1 MFCTKC
7 GNALPDDARFCTVCG
22 TAMAAPA
29 VAPAEAPA
37 TAEPAAEPVAA
48 PEVTEAVAAP
58 EVVAEAPEAVEVPT
72 EPLAPEA
79 LPNDEQASVAEESVN
94 YAAPSCVPYTEE
106 APVAPA
112 PKKGKKKLILLIVAA
127 VLGLALI
134 VGGVLF
140 VLAYTSPAAKVARAF
155 SKTSDAFKQGTE
167 DAETFRTAID
177 NLSNLEDGMTFK
189 LDLNV
194 NTSMEGYFSSDSH
207 YFLQM
212 DRNMNDGE
220 LFSRIQLSS
229 STTSEA
235 MPWANSES
243 EVEITAYANDK
254 YMMASMPGIV
264 DGYYSLPQEQ
274 LGEKL
279 LDSALGELIADKID
293 DEAVEQ
299 LKELDIDLFPEEEE
313 IKSIKEICPKEYA
326 ALIDSI
332 QIEAVDSEIPYGET
346 SEEVYLITWDM
357 DALINL
363 LMAYE
368 DAYYAQ
374 YPVEAIQEAM
384 DDVYDFL
391 EKLDMEVYLGVA
403 DGYLVAMHLDIDYEG
418 ENHTATVRLEGNGN
432 IWEEFSIFADGEEG
446 LTGSFSST
454 GSGFELSLVAEGE
467 ELLLECDDAVDEL
480 TLSLEGEELCIISY
494 DAENSGCSVTYEYVQ
509 SETDFSGKICVK
521 VEFLPVEEI
530 EAPAEVTDLL
540 TLNEDELYDLA
551 DEISDALSGANIV

>member
-22 TAMAAPA
+22 AAMAAPA

-48 PEVTEAVAAP
+48 PEATEA
-58 EVVAEAPEAVEVPT
+58 VAEAPEVTEAPAEAVT
-72 EPLAPEA
+72 PET
-79 LPNDEQASVAEESVN
+79 LTNDAEESAPEENAN

-106 APVAPA
+106 APVAPT

-155 SKTSDAFKQGTE
+155 SKTSDAFKQVTE

-212 DRNMNDGE
+212 DRNMNDRE

-229 STTSEA
+229 SFTTPEA
-235 MPWANSES
+235 MLWANSES

-357 DALINL
+357 DALINF

-391 EKLDMEVYLGVA
+391 EKLDMEVYLGVV

-467 ELLLECDDAVDEL
+467 ELLLECDDALDEL
-480 TLSLEGEELCIISY
+480 TLSLDGEELCTISY

-509 SETDFSGKICVK
+509 SETDFSGKIRVK

>member
-22 TAMAAPA
+22 AAMAAPA

-48 PEVTEAVAAP
+48 PEATAA
-58 EVVAEAPEAVEVPT
+58 VAEAPEVTEAPAEAVTPETLTNDV
-72 EPLAPEA
+72 EAPA
-79 LPNDEQASVAEESVN
+79 PEESVN
-94 YAAPSCVPYTEE
+94 YAAPSCVPYTED
-106 APVAPA
+106 APVALA

-155 SKTSDAFKQGTE
+155 SKTSDAFKQVTE

-212 DRNMNDGE
+212 DRNMNDRE

-229 STTSEA
+229 SFTTPEA
-235 MPWANSES
+235 MLWANSES

-391 EKLDMEVYLGVA
+391 EKLDMEVYLGVV

-467 ELLLECDDAVDEL
+467 ELLLECDDALDEL
-480 TLSLEGEELCIISY
+480 TLSLDGEELCTISY

-509 SETDFSGKICVK
+509 SETDFSGKIRVK